1 MDTPLLAFLHR
12 TPPPPP
18 ASVSPAA
25 FAVWC
30 VQLGQSALAPEAD
43 GGRTRTPPAGL
54 DLLVVWDIA
63 LTRTGEIRRRGDRGR
78 AAGGGM

>member
-1 MDTPLLAFLHR
+1 
-12 TPPPPP
+12 
-18 ASVSPAA
+18 
-25 FAVWC
+25 
-30 VQLGQSALAPEAD
+30 LGQSALAPEAD